1 MLNFEDKVVAITG
14 AEMGIGKAI
23 AEAFSKRGAKVVI
36 VGIDEAEGTAT
47 AAHLPGKALFI
58 KADVSKEEEV
68 KLLPEKI
75 KKEFGPVDILVNN
88 AGIYKKGNVSTT
100 SFEDWKKILDVNLD
114 GVFLVTKYI
123 LQQMLEQNQGVIV
136 NIASEA
142 GIAAIGNQ
150 VAYNVS
156 KAAVIAL
163 TKSLAVDFA
172 EHNIRANAVCP
183 GTTMTPLV
191 EKALATSAN
200 PEEEKR
206 ALESSR
212 PLNRLGKPEEIAN
225 AVLALAS
232 EELGYATGAVLSID
246 GGYTAV

>member
-246 GGYTAV
+246 GG